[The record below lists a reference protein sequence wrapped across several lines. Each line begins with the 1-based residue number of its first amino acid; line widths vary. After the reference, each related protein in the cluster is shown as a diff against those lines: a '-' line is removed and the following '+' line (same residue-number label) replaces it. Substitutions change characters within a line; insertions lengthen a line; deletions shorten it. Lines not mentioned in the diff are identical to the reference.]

1 MTIYLLGDA
10 QLDKMAIARLLSQ
23 KTGWHIESTDTG
35 DENLIVC
42 TSDKPPETKQQRLT
56 VFLYSSS
63 VTNEQDLVALDHKH
77 DIQIDAATVDPA
89 TISEI
94 IVNLLV

>member
-1 MTIYLLGDA
+1 MKIYLIHDNNVDPKPIIDLLTKKTQFEIISTTEDNIP
-10 QLDKMAIARLLSQ
+10 DKNGEQNI
-23 KTGWHIESTDTG
+23 
-35 DENLIVC
+35 
-42 TSDKPPETKQQRLT
+42 T
-56 VFLYSSS
+56 VYLYSSEHVS
-63 VTNEQDLVALDHKH
+63 EESLQDLEYKH

>member
-10 QLDKMAIARLLSQ
+10 QLNKTTIAALLSQ
-23 KTGWHIESTDTG
+23 KTGWNIEPSDTNS
-35 DENLIVC
+35 ENSIIC
-42 TSDKPPETKQQRLT
+42 TTEEPAAPNNKALT
-56 VFLYSSS
+56 VFLYSSDS
-63 VTNEQDLVALDHKH
+63 TSEQDLLALEHKH
-77 DIQIDAATVDPA
+77 DLQIDAATVDPA